1 MITPGRAAAHNL
13 AQGDA
18 LLRALETRCPEIS
31 EDVRWGFLRQVDQD
45 YLSRYTPKDIATHLG
60 MVARLDPE
68 HPVQCRMV
76 SHGARHFE
84 IVIVAFD
91 YFAEFSI
98 LCGLLASFGLDIQSG
113 QVDTFS
119 PPEPQ
124 PHAGHPLRRRRPQR
138 PRRTILDVFQ
148 VRVSEGATFDGPRQA
163 AFLAELERL
172 IALLERGQ
180 VTEARAAVNRRVVER
195 LAEARAPFMGPLY
208 PIQVRFDNDASPQ
221 WTLMEIR
228 GKDTPAFLFAFSNAL
243 ALRGIYIHRV
253 VIENIGSEIRDR
265 LFLADSHGR
274 KIEAKRE
281 QDLLRVA
288 SVMIKQFTHSLASA
302 PDPARAVVS
311 FDLFLDKLMEGG
323 ASRSLAFLL
332 KADVR
337 ELLARLLGS
346 SQFLWE
352 DVLRMQFENLLPIL
366 RDFKTATRLRSKHA
380 MRVELH
386 RSVARAR
393 TPDRQTGLLNE
404 YKDREMFR
412 IDMAHLLGPP
422 NHLVEFSHA
431 LTDLADVVLEEALLI
446 RQRALARRFGAPVLE
461 DGSPCRFA
469 ICGLGKFGGREMG
482 YASDIEILCVYGGQG
497 RTRGRQPVENNVYFE
512 QLVQEIRG
520 CIQARQEG
528 IFHIDLRLRPYGSA
542 GPLASPL
549 DQIRRYYSASGEAA
563 PFERQALIKLRW
575 VAGDESLG
583 REVENHRDGFV
594 YSDQAWDLDA
604 VVDLRQRQIKELVQP
619 GTTNVKYG
627 PGGVIDV
634 EYAVQCLQVMHGKA
648 HRQVRTPATL
658 EALDGLRRVGV
669 ISGRER
675 EQLREAYLF
684 LRGLI
689 DGLRIVRGNARDLV
703 LPAHGSD
710 EMKFLAR
717 RLGYTGV
724 NWDREAARLET
735 AIRRHMSTAH
745 RFFVTRFDR
754 RDVLRNAARMM
765 GDVRGL
771 SKSARKT

>member
-1 MITPGRAAAHNL
+1 MTLKRDRSAFRRL
-13 AQGDA
+13 TRGDVSARGLNA
-18 LLRALETRCPEIS
+18 LCPEIS
-31 EDVRWGFLRQVDQD
+31 DEVRQDFLHRVDRE
-45 YLSRYTPKDIATHLG
+45 YLSRYTPEQIASHLRLA
-60 MVARLDPE
+60 ARLDAE
-68 HPVQCRMV
+68 HPVESLVASRGGRRFEMV
-76 SHGARHFE
+76 
-84 IVIVAFD
+84 IIAFD

-113 QVDTFS
+113 QVDTL
-119 PPEPQ
+119 PAPRPTPQ
-124 PHAGHPLRRRRPQR
+124 AGRLRRRSPH
-138 PRRTILDVFQ
+138 PRRMIVDVFQ
-148 VRVSEGATFDGPRQA
+148 VRVSDGTTFDDAQQA
-163 AFLAELERL
+163 AFRSELRAL
-172 IALLERGQ
+172 IALLEGGK
-180 VTEARAAVNRRVVER
+180 VHEARAAVNRRVVER

-208 PIQVRFDNDASPQ
+208 PIEVRFDNHESAQ
-221 WTLMEIR
+221 WTVMEIR

-253 VIENIGSEIRDR
+253 VIDNVGSEVRDR
-265 LFLADSHGR
+265 LFLADSRGR
-274 KIEAKRE
+274 KIAAKRE

-288 SVMIKQFTHSLASA
+288 SVMIKQFTHSLPSA

-337 ELLARLLGS
+337 DLLARLLGS

-366 RDFKTATRLRSKHA
+366 RDFKTATRRRTKRA

-393 TPDRQTGLLNE
+393 TPDRRAALLNR

-412 IDMAHLLGPP
+412 IDMAHLLGSPD
-422 NHLVEFSHA
+422 HLVEFSHA
-431 LTDLADVVLEEALLI
+431 LTDLADVVLEEALLVG
-446 RQRALARRFGAPVLE
+446 RTALNGRYGVPLLEGGAPCPV
-461 DGSPCRFA
+461 A

-482 YASDIEILCVYGGQG
+482 YASDIEILCVYGGPG
-497 RTRGRQPVENNVYFE
+497 RTRGREPVENSVYFE
-512 QLVQEIRG
+512 RLVQEIRG

-549 DQIRRYYSASGEAA
+549 EQIQRYYSVLGEAA
-563 PFERQALIKLRW
+563 PFERQALTKLRW
-575 VAGDESLG
+575 VAGDEPLG
-583 REVENHRDGFV
+583 RAVEAQRDGFV

-604 VVDLRQRQIKELVQP
+604 AVDLRLRQIKELVQP
-619 GTTNVKYG
+619 GMTNVKYS
-627 PGGVIDV
+627 PGGVIDI
-634 EYAVQCLQVMHGKA
+634 EYAVQYLQVMHGKA
-648 HRQVRTPATL
+648 HRPVRTPSTV
-658 EALDGLRRVGV
+658 EALDGLYRAGV
-669 ISGRER
+669 ISRTERER
-675 EQLREAYLF
+675 LCGAYLF
-684 LRGLI
+684 LRALI
-689 DGLRIVRGNARDLV
+689 DGLRIVRGHARDLV
-703 LPAHGSD
+703 LPAPGSD
-710 EMKFLAR
+710 DMKFLAR
-717 RLGYTGV
+717 RLGYTGLSW
-724 NWDREAARLET
+724 NREAARLEA

-771 SKSARKT
+771 SKSE